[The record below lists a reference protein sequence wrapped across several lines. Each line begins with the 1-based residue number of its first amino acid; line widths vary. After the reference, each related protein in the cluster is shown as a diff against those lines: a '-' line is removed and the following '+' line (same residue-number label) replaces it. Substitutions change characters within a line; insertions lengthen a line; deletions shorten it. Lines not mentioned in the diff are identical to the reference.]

1 MRRLRH
7 WGPGLLL
14 LSPSLVLLAVFVY
27 GLIAWT
33 TKVSLSDEHNALGSK
48 GFVGLENIYTVG
60 SPVVKEII
68 ADISNLIK
76 GDFQTRAEI
85 MQYGNLI

>member
-33 TKVSLSDEHNALGSK
+33 TKVSVSDQHDALGSK
-48 GFVGLENIYTVG
+48 GFVGLENY
-60 SPVVKEII
+60 K
-68 ADISNLIK
+68 NL
-76 GDFQTRAEI
+76 FFNEWVNRSW
-85 MQYGNLI
+85 MSLVNRFL